1 MLYAI
6 PYVFAVSCLPLD
18 DPGVWSFRV
27 PALRP
32 TYKRTRFRLETW
44 SFVSQETR
52 ARLRFRAYPDN
63 SQPVILSLTSASSV
77 EPSKGDWRLG
87 KAAPFDELRVLK
99 WLFG

>member
-32 TYKRTRFRLETW
+32 TYKRTKFRLETW

-63 SQPVILSLTSASSV
+63 SQPVILSL
-77 EPSKGDWRLG
+77 SKGDWRLG